1 MMTHMKL
8 AWTMTRTLRFLEI
21 ERHQSAKNR
30 RLFFLLLLKVKR
42 DAAVAV
48 MAWWQMIEMV
58 QW

>member
-1 MMTHMKL
+1 MMTHKKL
-8 AWTMTRTLRFLEI
+8 AWMMTHRLHFLEI

-42 DAAVAV
+42 DAVVAV
-48 MAWWQMIEMV
+48 MAWWQMIEMP

>member
-8 AWTMTRTLRFLEI
+8 AWTMTRTLHFLEI

-30 RLFFLLLLKVKR
+30 RLFLLLLKVKR

-48 MAWWQMIEMV
+48 MVWWQMIEMV

>member
-1 MMTHMKL
+1 MMTHMQL

-30 RLFFLLLLKVKR
+30 RLFLLLLKVKR

-48 MAWWQMIEMV
+48 MAWWQMIEMA